1 MTVKVMKMSRR
12 INQAGALENLS
23 HQCYQK
29 IDLYMEA
36 QKARSSC
43 RMQLGRLKGG
53 YNGSDRSFREEVLPF
68 WSRFGIKPRK
78 MWYDLYCYS
87 DGKYDPLYIPGDL
100 YWQRVYP
107 ALNKVAFR
115 RAYTNKC
122 FYDTLF
128 PYLKKPRTIICN
140 INGMY
145 FDGDRQIISKD
156 EAVRLLD
163 NSGSY
168 VIKPAFY
175 SGGGRDIYF
184 HVRDSGEVTDTAALL
199 SRYKSDYIVQELL
212 EQHDV
217 LAKIHPE
224 SVNTIRTISFLFGG
238 EVHISSSVLRMGT
251 SGARMDNIAAGGMA
265 CPIGLDGRLGKYAVD
280 REIRWLEVHPSGTV
294 LEKVQVPAYDKILEC
309 VKRAHMDV
317 PHFRII
323 GWDFAV
329 CKLGEPV
336 FIEYNGAPDLNQVSC
351 GPLFGDMT
359 EAVLEHIFL
368 GAPEPVTNPYDV
380 PEFLDAI

>member
-1 MTVKVMKMSRR
+1 MRR
-12 INQAGALENLS
+12 GINQAGAFES
-23 HQCYQK
+23 YFYRCYQK
-29 IDLYMEA
+29 IDLAMEA
-36 QKARSSC
+36 KNARRNC
-43 RMQLGRLKGG
+43 RSQLKKLNGG
-53 YNGSDRSFREEVLPF
+53 YNGSDKSFKEEVLSF
-68 WSRFGIKPRK
+68 WHKFNIKPK
-78 MWYDLYCYS
+78 KIWYDLYCYS
-87 DGKYDPLYIPGDL
+87 DGRYDPLYIPGDL
-100 YWQRVYP
+100 YWQKVYP

-128 PYLKKPRTIICN
+128 PYLKKPRTILRN

-145 FDGDRQIISKD
+145 FGGDGQTVSFS
-156 EAVRLLD
+156 EALQLLD
-163 NSGSY
+163 NSDSF
-168 VIKPAFY
+168 VIKPAYF

-184 HVRDSGEVTDTAALL
+184 HDSRSVGGMDSALL
-199 SRYKSDYIVQELL
+199 LKNYKSDFIVQEVVK
-212 EQHDV
+212 QHET
-217 LAKIHPE
+217 LAEIHPE
-224 SVNTIRTISFLFGG
+224 SLNTIRTISFLFGG

-251 SGARMDNIAAGGMA
+251 SGARMDNFAAGGIA

-280 REIRWLEVHPSGTV
+280 PKTQWLTSHPSGTV
-294 LEKVQVPAYDKILEC
+294 FETVQVPAYDKILEY

-317 PHFRII
+317 PYFRII

-329 CKLGEPV
+329 DKSGEPV

-359 EAVLEHIFL
+359 EAVLEYIFL
-368 GAPEPVTNPYDV
+368 GKPEPVSYPYDE